1 MLEAIIY
8 LIAFVFIG
16 IPIMTIV
23 FYIIFA
29 IVLFITAFLIDLI
42 F

>member
-1 MLEAIIY
+1 MLETIIY

-16 IPIMTIV
+16 IPILAVIL
-23 FYIIFA
+23 YIMLVIIGA
-29 IVLFITAFLIDLI
+29 ITAILFDWI

>member
-16 IPIMTIV
+16 IPIMAIV
-23 FYIIFA
+23 FYIIFT
-29 IVLFITAFLIDLI
+29 ITLFIAAFLADLI